1 MYNIILYIILY
12 LYGGYMKKE
21 LTEKQE
27 KVLEFIKKFHTNNAM
42 MPTVRE
48 IAKNF
53 KLSIGSVQQHLRA
66 LLSKGFLVK
75 RGSLSRGIDFP
86 NRKTFSQ
93 VPVLG
98 TVHAGTFLEQI
109 EDASD
114 YIYINTDITRNKKCF
129 ALKVK
134 GDSMEP
140 SGIVEGDTIV
150 VSKGEEPSNGDIVVA
165 LVDNESAVKM
175 FYKER
180 GKIFLK
186 STNPKYP
193 TLSSDDY
200 QIDVVGKLIYLVR
213 EYKG

>member
-1 MYNIILYIILY
+1 M
-12 LYGGYMKKE
+12 KE
-21 LTEKQE
+21 LTDKQ
-27 KVLEFIKKFHTNNAM
+27 KNVLDFIKKFHSDNAM

-48 IAKNF
+48 IAKHFN
-53 KLSIGSVQQHLRA
+53 LSIGSIQQHLRA
-66 LLSKGFLVK
+66 LLSKNFLVK

-86 NRKTFSQ
+86 NRKKF
-93 VPVLG
+93 VPVAVLG

-114 YIYINTDITRNKKCF
+114 YVYINTDVTRNRQCF

-150 VSKGEEPSNGDIVVA
+150 VSKGERPYNGDIVVG
-165 LVDNESAVKM
+165 LVNGEAAVKI
-175 FYKER
+175 FYKENGR
-180 GKIFLK
+180 IFLK
-186 STNPKYP
+186 SSNPKYP
-193 TLSSDDY
+193 TIASDNFNK
-200 QIDVVGKLIYLVR
+200 IEILGKLIYLVR

>member
-1 MYNIILYIILY
+1 
-12 LYGGYMKKE
+12 MKKE

-27 KVLEFIKKFHTNNAM
+27 KVLEFIKNFHTNNAM

-53 KLSIGSVQQHLRA
+53 KLYIGSVQQHLRA
-66 LLSKGFLVK
+66 LLSKGFLIK

-86 NRKTFSQ
+86 NRKTFTQ

-114 YIYINTDITRNKKCF
+114 YIYINTDVTRNKKCF

-150 VSKGEEPSNGDIVVA
+150 VSKGELPSNGDIVVA

-175 FYKER
+175 FYKEK

-193 TLSSDDY
+193 TLSSDNY
-200 QIDVVGKLIYLVR
+200 KIDVVGKLIYLVR
-213 EYKG
+213 QYKN